1 MTRISLVLLVCVAL
15 LVPACDDPENRI
27 QAPPPTPPLEFQ
39 DLTEKDHVL
48 NNLVASYRMRDINE
62 YKRIID
68 VDYYQFFFS
77 DGDVSNGLPADGWD
91 KTQDE
96 LATTNLL
103 DRSNP
108 APNRIIAIDLSVD
121 SSNLVWVALDAAPP
135 LTETWYTVTTNYS
148 FTFKTAND
156 ISYITSGSPRTQF
169 IVRNIGTDTAPQWRL
184 VQWRDLGD
192 GSRAASAAAAVEER
206 NWGSVKAIYR

>member
-1 MTRISLVLLVCVAL
+1 MLVASLSACLL
-15 LVPACDDPENRI
+15 DPEEPP
-27 QAPPPTPPLEFQ
+27 APPTTPPAPIEIQ

-48 NNLVASYRMRDINE
+48 NNLVASYITRDINE

-77 DGDVSNGLPADGWD
+77 DGDVSNGLPAEGWD
-91 KTQDE
+91 KSQDE

-103 DRSNP
+103 NRNNP
-108 APNRIIAIDLSVD
+108 APNRIISIDLNVD
-121 SSNLVWVALDAAPP
+121 DSNLVWVELAAEPP
-135 LTETWYTVTTNYS
+135 LTETWWTVTTNYS

-169 IVRNIGTDTAPQWRL
+169 IVRNIGTDEEPQWRL

-192 GSRAASAAAAVEER
+192 GS
-206 NWGSVKAIYR
+206 